1 MPRPLPPN
9 LRTIARKAGVSH
21 TAVSLALRNDPSV
34 SVATRTRIQ
43 KLANDLGYKPNA
55 LVSALMRQVHS
66 KSRIVAQETI
76 AYLSADHTA
85 DRWKRTPAFHRFM
98 AVYGVRAAWSCD

>member
-55 LVSALMRQVHS
+55 LVSALMRQVQS

-76 AYLSADHTA
+76 AYLSADRTA
-85 DRWKRTPAFHRFM
+85 DRWKRDPAFQRFM
-98 AVYGVRAAWSCD
+98 A